1 MNALSTLSSRQ
12 KAQLRDAFTI
22 IDGDRDATITQEDLR
37 ALYATL
43 ALAPPSDA
51 QLDAMVGA
59 GINFTQY
66 SSLMATELAKM
77 DGRAVI
83 AGALQVF
90 AAGGSD
96 AASDAA
102 SGVADLVVD
111 AAALKE
117 ACCAVQLGEIG
128 LGDHRLSRAAFDA
141 LVAGFVREE
150 LDGKPVFLAGK
161 WLDAYVD

>member
-51 QLDAMVGA
+51 QLDAMVG
-59 GINFTQY
+59 GGVNFTQY
-66 SSLMATELAKM
+66 SSLMAAELAKM
-77 DGRAVI
+77 DARAVV
-83 AGALQVF
+83 ASALQVF
-90 AAGGSD
+90 AAGGSG
-96 AASDAA
+96 AA
-102 SGVADLVVD
+102 SGAADLVVD

>member
-59 GINFTQY
+59 GVNFTQY
-66 SSLMATELAKM
+66 SSLVAAELAKM

-83 AGALQVF
+83 RSALQVF
-90 AAGGSD
+90 AAGGSS
-96 AASDAA
+96 AADGSSAA
-102 SGVADLVVD
+102 GDLVVD